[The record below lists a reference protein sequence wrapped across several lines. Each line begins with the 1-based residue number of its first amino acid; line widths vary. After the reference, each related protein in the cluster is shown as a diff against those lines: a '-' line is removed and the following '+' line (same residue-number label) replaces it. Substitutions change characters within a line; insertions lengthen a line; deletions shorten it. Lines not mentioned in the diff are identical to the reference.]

1 MTRARRPNNA
11 NPNNAGHGQRN
22 NRNHNKRPG
31 AVDVWHV
38 PGTMPEVEPIAIS
51 TEPGALL
58 RSLGEPPM
66 RDANTAADA
75 FVAVI
80 ERAAAIAAALALSA
94 DLLAEH

>member
-1 MTRARRPNNA
+1 MTRSRCPNS
-11 NPNNAGHGQRN
+11 PNQAQRN
-22 NRNHNKRPG
+22 NRSQHNKRPG

-38 PGTMPEVEPIAIS
+38 PGPLPDAKPIAIS

-66 RDANTAADA
+66 RDANTAADT

-80 ERAAAIAAALALSA
+80 ERAAVIAGALAFSA
-94 DLLAEH
+94 DLLDETP